1 MISNISGLSSAL
13 EAVKRK
19 IDLLER
25 DMKQIDVVGG
35 GSILVS
41 RINSKFI
48 INSANDQSGDIQ
60 GSYPWY
66 VNVEKLDSTEDVK
79 NFRLRTNGGMINGL
93 LPDNF
98 DDIEEVT
105 DDDELYVYWEAE
117 INGEEITNLS
127 IKTSADKP
135 ETQLKM
141 EEEALPTNV
150 IGLVGFFYK
159 GGMKY
164 QFIKNHLDLRPEL
177 LLSMIDENEVYKMK
191 NLYSW
196 RWSEN

>member
-177 LLSMIDENEVYKMK
+177 LLSMNDENEVYKMK
-191 NLYSW
+191 NFYSW

>member
-1 MISNISGLSSAL
+1 MISNIGGLDSAL
-13 EAVKRK
+13 LRVERK

-25 DMKQIDVVGG
+25 DVKQIDVVGG

-41 RINSKFI
+41 RINSKFV

-93 LPDNF
+93 LPENF

-105 DDDELYVYWEAE
+105 DSDELYVYWEAE

-141 EEEALPTNV
+141 EEEALPTKV
-150 IGLVGFFYK
+150 LGLVGFFYK

-164 QFIKNHLDLRPEL
+164 QFIKNH
-177 LLSMIDENEVYKMK
+177 
-191 NLYSW
+191 
-196 RWSEN
+196 

>member
-41 RINSKFI
+41 RFNSKFV

-105 DDDELYVYWEAE
+105 DNDELYVYWEAE

-177 LLSMIDENEVYKMK
+177 LLSMNDENEVYKMK
-191 NLYSW
+191 NFYSW
-196 RWSEN
+196 RWSEV